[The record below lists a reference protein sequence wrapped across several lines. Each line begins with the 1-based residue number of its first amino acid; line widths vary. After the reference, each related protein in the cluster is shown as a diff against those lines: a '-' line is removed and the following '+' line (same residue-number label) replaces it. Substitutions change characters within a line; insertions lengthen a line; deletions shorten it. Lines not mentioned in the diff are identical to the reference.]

1 MWAVEVKCR
10 RHIPDSQNVPLHIS
24 RLGRG
29 GGLAGALLTCLLLL
43 LACSAGRADAA
54 ATGAVST
61 PVHAAF
67 LGDSYTF
74 GIGATQPTDGYAYL
88 VARAEHWNARVVGL
102 PGSGY
107 VRVAT
112 RDGKD
117 IAAGLQSVIAAQ
129 PQVVIVA
136 CGHNDAMPNV
146 PYTHT
151 EAAALRD
158 LGVLRAAL
166 PEATI
171 VVVGPIWLNGYP
183 GKKILYVRRAVHMA
197 QQRIPGTLWIDPIAQ
212 HWFTG
217 SWLKHT
223 GDDATMINY
232 AAGHPDDL
240 GYAHIAKLLEAD
252 LRSLGIS

>member
-1 MWAVEVKCR
+1 MPSYV
-10 RHIPDSQNVPLHIS
+10 S

-29 GGLAGALLTCLLLL
+29 VGLVSALLTCLILLVSGG
-43 LACSAGRADAA
+43 ASRARAAGILPTEA
-54 ATGAVST
+54 

-88 VARAEHWNARVVGL
+88 VSRAEDWTSRVVGL

-112 RDGKD
+112 RDDKN
-117 IAAGLQSVIAAQ
+117 IAAGLSAVIAAQ

-136 CGHNDAMPNV
+136 SGHNDAMPNV
-146 PYTHT
+146 DYKET

-158 LGVLRAAL
+158 LRELRTAL
-166 PEATI
+166 PNATI

-183 GKKILYVRRAVHMA
+183 DKKALYVRNAIHMA
-197 QQRIPGTLWIDPIAQ
+197 QQRIPGTLWIDPITQ

-217 SWLKHT
+217 SYTKRT
-223 GDDATMINY
+223 GDDATMINF
-232 AAGHPDDL
+232 AAGHPNNL
-240 GYAHIAKLLEAD
+240 GYEHVAKLLEAN
-252 LRSLGIS
+252 LETLGVH

>member
-1 MWAVEVKCR
+1 M
-10 RHIPDSQNVPLHIS
+10 

-29 GGLAGALLTCLLLL
+29 AGLVGALLTCLILLL
-43 LACSAGRADAA
+43 SGGATRAHAAG
-54 ATGAVST
+54 TL

-88 VARAEHWNARVVGL
+88 VSQAENWTSRVIGL

-107 VRVAT
+107 VRVAI
-112 RDGKD
+112 RDDKN
-117 IAAGLQSVIAAQ
+117 IAAGLSAVITAQ

-136 CGHNDAMPNV
+136 SGHNDAMPRV
-146 PYTHT
+146 DYRST
-151 EAAALRD
+151 EAAALKD
-158 LGVLRAAL
+158 LGELRTAL
-166 PEATI
+166 PNTTI

-183 GKKILYVRRAVHMA
+183 DKKALYVRNAVHMA
-197 QQRIPGTLWIDPIAQ
+197 QERIPRTLWIDPIAQ

-217 SWLKHT
+217 SWMKRT

-232 AAGHPDDL
+232 AAGHPNNR
-240 GYAHIAKLLEAD
+240 GYEHIAGLLEAD
-252 LRSLGIS
+252 LQSLGVH

>member
-1 MWAVEVKCR
+1 MPSYV
-10 RHIPDSQNVPLHIS
+10 S

-29 GGLAGALLTCLLLL
+29 VGLVSALLTCLIL
-43 LACSAGRADAA
+43 LASGGASRAHAAGILPTQA
-54 ATGAVST
+54 

-74 GIGATQPTDGYAYL
+74 GVGATQPTDGYAYL
-88 VARAEHWNARVVGL
+88 VSRAEDWTSRVVGL

-107 VRVAT
+107 VRVAI
-112 RDGKD
+112 RDDKNIG
-117 IAAGLQSVIAAQ
+117 AGLSAVIAAQ

-136 CGHNDAMPNV
+136 SGHNDAMPNV
-146 PYTHT
+146 DYSET
-151 EAAALRD
+151 EAAALKD
-158 LGVLRAAL
+158 LRELRAAL
-166 PEATI
+166 PDATI
-171 VVVGPIWLNGYP
+171 VVVGPIWLNGFP
-183 GKKILYVRRAVHMA
+183 DKKALYVRDAIHMA

-217 SWLKHT
+217 SYSKRT

-232 AAGHPDDL
+232 AAGHPNDL

-252 LRSLGIS
+252 LETLGVH